1 VAAQAAT
8 GLKRLQLE
16 LGGKSA
22 QIFLPDRVDDA
33 DGAPAAVCSS
43 HAGQGCALGTR
54 IFVPEAAKAEV
65 LERMAGRMA
74 ALRVGD
80 ASDPETIVGPVITA
94 AQRDRCAHYVAVAVA
109 AGAKVVH
116 GGQRPSGLDRGYFFE
131 PTLLDLPD
139 NANPAAQDEIFGP
152 VVGVIG
158 YRSLDHAVEMAND
171 SPFGLSGYVYGHDL
185 RQAIGVAEQLRTGTV
200 NVNSG
205 MHSPYVSSGGFGLSG
220 IGRERGVEGLRI
232 YQQLQVLNVSN

>member
-1 VAAQAAT
+1 
-8 GLKRLQLE
+8 
-16 LGGKSA
+16 
-22 QIFLPDRVDDA
+22 
-33 DGAPAAVCSS
+33 
-43 HAGQGCALGTR
+43 
-54 IFVPEAAKAEV
+54 
-65 LERMAGRMA
+65 
-74 ALRVGD
+74 
-80 ASDPETIVGPVITA
+80 
-94 AQRDRCAHYVAVAVA
+94 
-109 AGAKVVH
+109 
-116 GGQRPSGLDRGYFFE
+116 
-131 PTLLDLPD
+131 
-139 NANPAAQDEIFGP
+139 